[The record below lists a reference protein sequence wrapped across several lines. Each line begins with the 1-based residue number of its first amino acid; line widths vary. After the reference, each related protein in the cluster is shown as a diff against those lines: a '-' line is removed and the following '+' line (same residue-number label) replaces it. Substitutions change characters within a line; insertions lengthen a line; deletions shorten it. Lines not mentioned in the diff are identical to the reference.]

1 MHELKYMESDV
12 MELTKKITTARGT
25 YEIKLLVEEGKIL
38 RWNILEWEVKDLAT
52 GSILAA
58 GNGVPGLAMQLD
70 LGKLSLIT
78 QVKKIIEKVEADE
91 LRRKNRK
98 EDIEEFN
105 GWSGV
110 LNA

>member
-1 MHELKYMESDV
+1 M
-12 MELTKKITTARGT
+12 
-25 YEIKLLVEEGKIL
+25 
-38 RWNILEWEVKDLAT
+38 
-52 GSILAA
+52 
-58 GNGVPGLAMQLD
+58 
-70 LGKLSLIT
+70 SLIT

-91 LRRKNRK
+91 LRKKNRK